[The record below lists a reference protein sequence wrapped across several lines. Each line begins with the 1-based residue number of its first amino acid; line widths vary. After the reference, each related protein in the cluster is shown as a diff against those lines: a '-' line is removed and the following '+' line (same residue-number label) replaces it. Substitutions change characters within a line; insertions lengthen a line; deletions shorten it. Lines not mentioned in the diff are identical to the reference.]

1 MWTPLVKPAAT
12 PDAFAPGRAQ
22 RLVRA
27 LVPAAVLGALA
38 AFGLAAALPAVSQL
52 PGAVDSGTAALPQ
65 RVLSDTPFPTAQH
78 FVTSELARTIGE
90 RNELN
95 GRGERSLQPG
105 LFAPLSAHRND
116 MLGYTS
122 LFQLAPPEQQHGM
135 RAGDIELTLSDTL
148 NRLDVPPEVRIQL
161 GDLVTGKV
169 DMRAGARRG
178 DYYRL
183 AYDTNNGTPHL
194 TALELRVAG
203 RTFGAIWFRAPGA
216 DHGAYYTLDGAPL
229 EAAAFTMPVKWT
241 RISSFFGER
250 IHPLSQ
256 AMAFHTGVDLAAPS
270 GTPVNAAA
278 DGVVSF
284 VGTDP
289 GGYGHYVIVDHA
301 DGYSTYYAHLS
312 AYARGLK
319 TGETVKQG
327 QRLGSVGMTG
337 AATGPH
343 LHFEVRVAN
352 DPVDPLVTLAN
363 AQTGL
368 SDMQLTAFRQEATQW
383 RFRLASISTTPFAFA
398 QSDGPLWGD
407 FATGP
412 STLRSVFDT
421 HYSAS

>member
-1 MWTPLVKPAAT
+1 MVKPAAT

-52 PGAVDSGTAALPQ
+52 PGAVDSGTAVLPQ

-78 FVTSELARTIGE
+78 FVTSELAHTIGE
-90 RNELN
+90 R
-95 GRGERSLQPG
+95 RAFADRSAQPG
-105 LFAPLSAHRND
+105 LFASLSAHRND
-116 MLGYTS
+116 MLGYPN
-122 LFQLAPPEQQHGM
+122 LFQYAEPDRTHGM

-148 NRLDVPPEVRIQL
+148 DRLDVPPEVRIQL
-161 GDLVTGKV
+161 GDLVTGKMA
-169 DMRAGARRG
+169 MRASAQRG
-178 DYYRL
+178 DYYRI

-194 TALELRVAG
+194 TAVELRVAG
-203 RTFGAIWFRAPGA
+203 RRFGAIWFHAPGA
-216 DHGAYYTLDGAPL
+216 EHGAYYTLDGAPL

-250 IHPLSQ
+250 VHPLSQ
-256 AMAFHTGVDLAAPS
+256 AMAFHTGVDLAAPT
-270 GTPVNAAA
+270 GTPVDAAA

-319 TGETVKQG
+319 VGETVKQG
-327 QRLGSVGMTG
+327 QRIGSVGMTG

-343 LHFEVRVAN
+343 LHFEVRIAN
-352 DPVDPLVTLAN
+352 DPVDPLVTLAS
-363 AQTGL
+363 AQTEL
-368 SDMQLTAFRQEATQW
+368 SDMQRTAFRQEAAQW
-383 RFRLASISTTPFAFA
+383 RFRLASIGTTPFAFA
-398 QSDGPLWGD
+398 QGDGPLWGD
-407 FATGP
+407 FAVGP

-421 HYSAS
+421 HYGAS

>member
-1 MWTPLVKPAAT
+1 MVKSAAT
-12 PDAFAPGRAQ
+12 PDASARGRAQ
-22 RLVRA
+22 RFVRA

-38 AFGLAAALPAVSQL
+38 ALGLAAALPAVSQL
-52 PGAVDSGTAALPQ
+52 PGAVDAGTAVLPQ

-78 FVTSELARTIGE
+78 FVTSELARTIGA
-90 RNELN
+90 
-95 GRGERSLQPG
+95 RSPQPG

-116 MLGYTS
+116 MLGYAS
-122 LFQLAPPEQQHGM
+122 LFTLAPPEAEHGM
-135 RAGDIELTLSDTL
+135 RAGNIELTLSDTL

-161 GDLVTGKV
+161 GDLVSGKV
-169 DMRAGARRG
+169 EMRASAKRG

-183 AYDTNNGTPHL
+183 AFDENDGVPRL

-216 DHGAYYTLDGAPL
+216 EHGAYYTLDGAPL

-256 AMAFHTGVDLAAPS
+256 AMAFHTGVDLAAPT
-270 GTPVNAAA
+270 GTPVDAAA

-312 AYARGLK
+312 AFARGLR
-319 TGETVKQG
+319 TGEPVKQG

-343 LHFEVRVAN
+343 LHFEVRIAN
-352 DPVDPLVTLAN
+352 QPVDPLVTLAN
-363 AQTGL
+363 AQTAL
-368 SDMQLTAFRQEATQW
+368 SDMQLTAFRQQAAEW
-383 RFRLASISTTPFAFA
+383 RFRLASIDTAPFAFV
-398 QSDGPLWGD
+398 QNDGPLWGD
-407 FATGP
+407 FATDK
-412 STLRSVFDT
+412 STLRAVFNT
-421 HYSAS
+421 HYAAS

>member
-1 MWTPLVKPAAT
+1 MVKPAAT

-52 PGAVDSGTAALPQ
+52 PGAVDSGTAVLPQ

-78 FVTSELARTIGE
+78 FVTSELAHTIGE
-90 RNELN
+90 RHAFAD
-95 GRGERSLQPG
+95 RSAQPG
-105 LFAPLSAHRND
+105 LFASLSAHRND
-116 MLGYTS
+116 MLGYPN
-122 LFQLAPPEQQHGM
+122 LFQYAEPDRSHGM

-148 NRLDVPPEVRIQL
+148 DRLDVPPEVRIQL

-169 DMRAGARRG
+169 AMRASAQRG
-178 DYYRL
+178 DYYRI

-194 TALELRVAG
+194 TAVELRVAG
-203 RTFGAIWFRAPGA
+203 RKFGAIWFHAPGA
-216 DHGAYYTLDGAPL
+216 EHGAYYTLDGAPL

-250 IHPLSQ
+250 VHPLSQ
-256 AMAFHTGVDLAAPS
+256 AMAFHTGVDLAAPT
-270 GTPVNAAA
+270 GTPVDAAA

-319 TGETVKQG
+319 VGETVKQG
-327 QRLGSVGMTG
+327 QRIGSVGMTG

-343 LHFEVRVAN
+343 LHFEVRIAN
-352 DPVDPLVTLAN
+352 DPVDPLVTLAS
-363 AQTGL
+363 AQTEL
-368 SDMQLTAFRQEATQW
+368 SDMQRTAFRQEAAQW
-383 RFRLASISTTPFAFA
+383 RFRLASIGTTPFAFA
-398 QSDGPLWGD
+398 QGDGPLWGD
-407 FATGP
+407 FAVGP

-421 HYSAS
+421 HYGTS

>member
-1 MWTPLVKPAAT
+1 MVKSAAI
-12 PDAFAPGRAQ
+12 PDTSARGRAQ
-22 RLVRA
+22 RFVRA

-38 AFGLAAALPAVSQL
+38 ALGLAAALPAVSQL
-52 PGAVDSGTAALPQ
+52 PGAVDAGTAVLPQ

-78 FVTSELARTIGE
+78 FVTSELARTIGA
-90 RNELN
+90 
-95 GRGERSLQPG
+95 RSPQPG

-116 MLGYTS
+116 MLGYAS
-122 LFQLAPPEQQHGM
+122 LFTLAPPEAEHGM
-135 RAGDIELTLSDTL
+135 RAGNIELTLSDTL

-161 GDLVTGKV
+161 GDLVSGKV
-169 DMRAGARRG
+169 EMRASAKRG

-183 AYDTNNGTPHL
+183 AFDENDGVPRL

-216 DHGAYYTLDGAPL
+216 EHGAYYTLDGAPL

-256 AMAFHTGVDLAAPS
+256 AMAFHTGVDLAAPT
-270 GTPVNAAA
+270 GTPVDAAA

-289 GGYGHYVIVDHA
+289 SGYGHYVIVDHA

-312 AYARGLK
+312 AFARGLR
-319 TGETVKQG
+319 TGEPVKQG

-343 LHFEVRVAN
+343 LHFEVRIAN
-352 DPVDPLVTLAN
+352 QPVDPLVTLAN
-363 AQTGL
+363 AQTAL
-368 SDMQLTAFRQEATQW
+368 SDMQLTAFRQQAAEW
-383 RFRLASISTTPFAFA
+383 RFRLASIDTAPFAFV
-398 QSDGPLWGD
+398 QNDGPLWGD
-407 FATGP
+407 FATDK
-412 STLRSVFDT
+412 STLRAVFNT
-421 HYSAS
+421 HYAAS

>member
-1 MWTPLVKPAAT
+1 MWTPLVKSAAI
-12 PDAFAPGRAQ
+12 PDSSAPRAARAWQ
-22 RLVRA
+22 LVRA
-27 LVPAAVLGALA
+27 MLPAAVLGALA
-38 AFGLAAALPAVSQL
+38 TLGLAVTLPAVSQL
-52 PGAVDSGTAALPQ
+52 PGAVDTDAAAMPQ

-78 FVTSELARTIGE
+78 FITNELVQAIGE
-90 RNELN
+90 RNA
-95 GRGERSLQPG
+95 QPG

-116 MLGYTS
+116 MLGYAN
-122 LFQLAPPEQQHGM
+122 LFTLAPPEPEHGL

-161 GDLVTGKV
+161 GDIVSGKV
-169 DMRAGARRG
+169 PMRESAHRG

-183 AYDTNNGTPHL
+183 AFDTTQGAPRL

-203 RTFGAIWFRAPGA
+203 RTFGALWFKPPGA
-216 DHGAYYTLDGAPL
+216 DKGAYYTLDGAPL

-270 GTPVNAAA
+270 GTRVDAAA
-278 DGVVSF
+278 DGTVSF

-289 GGYGHYVIVDHA
+289 GGYGRYVIVDHA

-312 AYARGLK
+312 AFAHGLK
-319 TGETVKQG
+319 VGERVRQG
-327 QRLGSVGMTG
+327 ERIGSVGMTG

-343 LHFEVRVAN
+343 LHFEVRIA
-352 DPVDPLVTLAN
+352 DQPVDPLVTLAE

-368 SDMQLTAFRQEATQW
+368 SDMQRTAFRQEAAEW
-383 RFRLASISTTPFAFA
+383 RFRLASINTAPFAFA
-398 QSDGPLWGD
+398 QTDGPLWAD
-407 FATGP
+407 FASDK
-412 STLRSVFDT
+412 STLRAVFNT
-421 HYSAS
+421 HYTAS

>member
-1 MWTPLVKPAAT
+1 MVKSAAI
-12 PDAFAPGRAQ
+12 PDASARGRAQ
-22 RLVRA
+22 RFVRA

-38 AFGLAAALPAVSQL
+38 ALGLAAALPAVSQL
-52 PGAVDSGTAALPQ
+52 PGAVDAGTAVLPQ

-78 FVTSELARTIGE
+78 FVTSELARTIGA
-90 RNELN
+90 
-95 GRGERSLQPG
+95 RSPQPG

-116 MLGYTS
+116 MLGYAS
-122 LFQLAPPEQQHGM
+122 LFTLAPPEAEHGM
-135 RAGDIELTLSDTL
+135 RAGNIELTLSDTL

-161 GDLVTGKV
+161 GDLVSGKV
-169 DMRAGARRG
+169 EMRASAKRG

-183 AYDTNNGTPHL
+183 AFDENDGVPRL

-216 DHGAYYTLDGAPL
+216 EHGAYYTLDGAPL

-256 AMAFHTGVDLAAPS
+256 AMAFHTGVDLAAPT
-270 GTPVNAAA
+270 GTPVDAAA

-312 AYARGLK
+312 AFARGLR
-319 TGETVKQG
+319 TGEPVKQG

-343 LHFEVRVAN
+343 LHFEVRIAN
-352 DPVDPLVTLAN
+352 QPVDPLVTLAN
-363 AQTGL
+363 AQTAL
-368 SDMQLTAFRQEATQW
+368 SDMQLTAFRQQAAEW
-383 RFRLASISTTPFAFA
+383 RFRLASIDTAPFAFV
-398 QSDGPLWGD
+398 QNDGPLWGD
-407 FATGP
+407 FATDK
-412 STLRSVFDT
+412 STLRAVFNT
-421 HYSAS
+421 HYAAS

>member
-1 MWTPLVKPAAT
+1 MVKPAAT

-52 PGAVDSGTAALPQ
+52 PGAVDSGTAVLPQ

-78 FVTSELARTIGE
+78 FVTSELAHTIGE
-90 RNELN
+90 RHAFA
-95 GRGERSLQPG
+95 ERSAQPG
-105 LFAPLSAHRND
+105 LFASLSAHRND
-116 MLGYTS
+116 MLGYPN
-122 LFQLAPPEQQHGM
+122 LFQYAEPDRSHGM

-148 NRLDVPPEVRIQL
+148 DRLDVPPEVRIQL

-169 DMRAGARRG
+169 AMRASAQRG
-178 DYYRL
+178 DYYRI

-194 TALELRVAG
+194 TAVELRVAG
-203 RTFGAIWFRAPGA
+203 RRFGAIWFHAPGA
-216 DHGAYYTLDGAPL
+216 EHGAYYTLDGAPL

-250 IHPLSQ
+250 VHPLSQ
-256 AMAFHTGVDLAAPS
+256 AMAFHTGVDLAAPT
-270 GTPVNAAA
+270 GTPVDAAA

-319 TGETVKQG
+319 VGETVKQG
-327 QRLGSVGMTG
+327 QRIGSVGMTG

-343 LHFEVRVAN
+343 LHFEVRIAN
-352 DPVDPLVTLAN
+352 DPVDPLVTLAS
-363 AQTGL
+363 AQTEL
-368 SDMQLTAFRQEATQW
+368 SDMQRTAFRQEAAQW
-383 RFRLASISTTPFAFA
+383 RFRLASIGTTPFAFA
-398 QSDGPLWGD
+398 QGDGPLWGD
-407 FATGP
+407 FAVGP

-421 HYSAS
+421 HYGTS

>member
-1 MWTPLVKPAAT
+1 MVKPAAT

-52 PGAVDSGTAALPQ
+52 PGAVDSGTAVLPQ

-78 FVTSELARTIGE
+78 FVTSELAHTIGE
-90 RNELN
+90 RHAFAD
-95 GRGERSLQPG
+95 RSAQPG
-105 LFAPLSAHRND
+105 LFASLSAHRND
-116 MLGYTS
+116 MLGYPN
-122 LFQLAPPEQQHGM
+122 LFQYAEPDRSHGM

-148 NRLDVPPEVRIQL
+148 DRLDVPPEVRIQL

-169 DMRAGARRG
+169 AMRASAQRG
-178 DYYRL
+178 DYYRI

-194 TALELRVAG
+194 TAVELRVAG
-203 RTFGAIWFRAPGA
+203 RKFGAIWFHAPGA
-216 DHGAYYTLDGAPL
+216 EHGAYYTLDGAPL

-250 IHPLSQ
+250 VHPLSQ
-256 AMAFHTGVDLAAPS
+256 AMAFHTGVDLAAPT
-270 GTPVNAAA
+270 GTPVDAAA

-319 TGETVKQG
+319 VGETVKQG
-327 QRLGSVGMTG
+327 QRIGSVGMTG

-343 LHFEVRVAN
+343 LHFEVRIAN
-352 DPVDPLVTLAN
+352 DPVDPLVTLAS
-363 AQTGL
+363 AQTEL
-368 SDMQLTAFRQEATQW
+368 SDMQRTAFRQEAAQW
-383 RFRLASISTTPFAFA
+383 RFRLASIGTTPFAFA
-398 QSDGPLWGD
+398 QGDGPLWGD
-407 FATGP
+407 FAVGP

-421 HYSAS
+421 HYGAS

>member
-1 MWTPLVKPAAT
+1 MVKSAAI
-12 PDAFAPGRAQ
+12 PDASARGRAQ
-22 RLVRA
+22 RFVRA

-38 AFGLAAALPAVSQL
+38 ALGLAAALPAVSQL
-52 PGAVDSGTAALPQ
+52 PGAVDAGTAVLPQ

-78 FVTSELARTIGE
+78 FVTSELARTIGA
-90 RNELN
+90 
-95 GRGERSLQPG
+95 RSPQPG

-116 MLGYTS
+116 MLGYAS
-122 LFQLAPPEQQHGM
+122 LFTLAPSEAEHGM
-135 RAGDIELTLSDTL
+135 RAGNIELTLSDTL

-161 GDLVTGKV
+161 GDLVSGKV
-169 DMRAGARRG
+169 EMRASAKRG

-183 AYDTNNGTPHL
+183 AFDENDGVPRL

-216 DHGAYYTLDGAPL
+216 EHGAYYTLDGAPL

-256 AMAFHTGVDLAAPS
+256 AMAFHTGVDLAAPT
-270 GTPVNAAA
+270 GTPVDAAA

-312 AYARGLK
+312 AFARGLR
-319 TGETVKQG
+319 TGEPVKQG

-343 LHFEVRVAN
+343 LHFEVRIAN
-352 DPVDPLVTLAN
+352 QPVDPLVTLAN
-363 AQTGL
+363 AQTAL
-368 SDMQLTAFRQEATQW
+368 SDMQLTAFRQQAAEW
-383 RFRLASISTTPFAFA
+383 RFRLASIDTAPFAFV
-398 QSDGPLWGD
+398 QNDGPLWGD
-407 FATGP
+407 FATDK
-412 STLRSVFDT
+412 STLRAVFNT
-421 HYSAS
+421 HYAAS

>member
-1 MWTPLVKPAAT
+1 M
-12 PDAFAPGRAQ
+12 
-22 RLVRA
+22 
-27 LVPAAVLGALA
+27 LGALA
-38 AFGLAAALPAVSQL
+38 ALGLAAALPAVSQL
-52 PGAVDSGTAALPQ
+52 PGAVDAGTAVLPQ

-78 FVTSELARTIGE
+78 FVTSELARTIGA
-90 RNELN
+90 
-95 GRGERSLQPG
+95 RSPQPG

-116 MLGYTS
+116 MLGYAS
-122 LFQLAPPEQQHGM
+122 LFTLAPSEAEHGM
-135 RAGDIELTLSDTL
+135 RAGNIELTLSDTL

-161 GDLVTGKV
+161 GDLVSGKV
-169 DMRAGARRG
+169 EMRASAKRG

-183 AYDTNNGTPHL
+183 AFDENDGVPRL

-216 DHGAYYTLDGAPL
+216 EHGAYYTLDGAPL

-256 AMAFHTGVDLAAPS
+256 AMAFHTGVDLAAPT
-270 GTPVNAAA
+270 GTPVDAAA

-312 AYARGLK
+312 AFARGLR
-319 TGETVKQG
+319 TGEPVKQG

-343 LHFEVRVAN
+343 LHFEVR
-352 DPVDPLVTLAN
+352 
-363 AQTGL
+363 
-368 SDMQLTAFRQEATQW
+368 
-383 RFRLASISTTPFAFA
+383 
-398 QSDGPLWGD
+398 
-407 FATGP
+407 
-412 STLRSVFDT
+412 
-421 HYSAS
+421 

>member
-1 MWTPLVKPAAT
+1 MVKPAAT

-52 PGAVDSGTAALPQ
+52 PGAVDSGTAVLPQ

-78 FVTSELARTIGE
+78 FVTSELAHTIGE
-90 RNELN
+90 R
-95 GRGERSLQPG
+95 RAFADRSAQPG
-105 LFAPLSAHRND
+105 LFASLSAHRND
-116 MLGYTS
+116 MLGYPN
-122 LFQLAPPEQQHGM
+122 LFQYAEPDRTHGM

-148 NRLDVPPEVRIQL
+148 DRLDVPPEVRIQL

-169 DMRAGARRG
+169 AMRASAQRG
-178 DYYRL
+178 DYYRI

-194 TALELRVAG
+194 TAVELRVAG
-203 RTFGAIWFRAPGA
+203 RRFGAIWFHAPGA
-216 DHGAYYTLDGAPL
+216 EHGAYYTLDGAPL

-250 IHPLSQ
+250 VHPLSQ
-256 AMAFHTGVDLAAPS
+256 AMAFHTGVDLAAPT
-270 GTPVNAAA
+270 GTPVDAAA

-319 TGETVKQG
+319 VGETVKQG
-327 QRLGSVGMTG
+327 QRIGSVGMTG

-343 LHFEVRVAN
+343 LHFEVRIAN
-352 DPVDPLVTLAN
+352 DPVDPLVTLAS
-363 AQTGL
+363 AQTEL
-368 SDMQLTAFRQEATQW
+368 SDMQRTAFRQEAAQW
-383 RFRLASISTTPFAFA
+383 RFRLASIGTTPFAFA
-398 QSDGPLWGD
+398 QGDGPLWGD
-407 FATGP
+407 FAVGP

-421 HYSAS
+421 HYGAS

>member
-52 PGAVDSGTAALPQ
+52 PGAVDSGTAVLPQ

-78 FVTSELARTIGE
+78 FVTSELAHTIGE
-90 RNELN
+90 RHAFA
-95 GRGERSLQPG
+95 ERSAQPG
-105 LFAPLSAHRND
+105 LFASLSAHRND
-116 MLGYTS
+116 MLGYPN
-122 LFQLAPPEQQHGM
+122 LFQYAEPDRTHGM

-148 NRLDVPPEVRIQL
+148 DRLDVPPEVRIQL

-169 DMRAGARRG
+169 AMRASAQRG
-178 DYYRL
+178 DYYRI

-194 TALELRVAG
+194 TAVELRVAG
-203 RTFGAIWFRAPGA
+203 RRFGAIWFHAPGA
-216 DHGAYYTLDGAPL
+216 EHGAYYTLDGAPL

-250 IHPLSQ
+250 VHPLSQ
-256 AMAFHTGVDLAAPS
+256 AMAFHTGVDLAAPT
-270 GTPVNAAA
+270 GTPVDAAA

-319 TGETVKQG
+319 VGETVKQG
-327 QRLGSVGMTG
+327 QRIGSVGMTG

-343 LHFEVRVAN
+343 LHFEVRIAN
-352 DPVDPLVTLAN
+352 DPVDPLVTLAS
-363 AQTGL
+363 AQTEL
-368 SDMQLTAFRQEATQW
+368 SDMQRTAFRQEAAQW
-383 RFRLASISTTPFAFA
+383 RFRLASVGTTPFAFA
-398 QSDGPLWGD
+398 QGDGPLWGD
-407 FATGP
+407 FAVGP

-421 HYSAS
+421 HYGAS

>member
-1 MWTPLVKPAAT
+1 MVKFVAT
-12 PDAFAPGRAQ
+12 RDASAPRRAQ
-22 RLVRA
+22 RFVRA

-38 AFGLAAALPAVSQL
+38 ALGLAAALPAVSQR
-52 PGAVDSGTAALPQ
+52 PGPVDADTVVLPQ

-90 RNELN
+90 RNA
-95 GRGERSLQPG
+95 QPG

-116 MLGYTS
+116 MLGYAN
-122 LFQLAPPEQQHGM
+122 LFTLAPPEPLHGM
-135 RAGDIELTLSDTL
+135 RAGTIELSLADTL
-148 NRLDVPPEVRIQL
+148 NRIDVPPEVRIQL
-161 GDLVTGKV
+161 GDLVSGKV
-169 DMRAGARRG
+169 AMHASAKRG
-178 DYYRL
+178 DYYRV
-183 AYDTNNGTPHL
+183 AFDTRGEAPRL

-216 DHGAYYTLDGAPL
+216 EHGAYYTLDGAPL

-270 GTPVNAAA
+270 GTPVAAAA

-312 AYARGLK
+312 AFARGLK
-319 TGETVKQG
+319 VGEVVKQG
-327 QRLGSVGMTG
+327 QRIGSVGMTG

-352 DPVDPLVTLAN
+352 EPVDPLVTLAS
-363 AQTGL
+363 AQTAL
-368 SDMQLTAFRQEATQW
+368 SDMQLTAFRQEAAEW
-383 RFRLASISTTPFAFA
+383 RFRLASISTAPFAFV
-398 QSDGPLWGD
+398 QNDGPLWGD
-407 FATGP
+407 FAIDK
-412 STLRSVFDT
+412 STLRAVFDT
-421 HYSAS
+421 HYAAS

>member
-1 MWTPLVKPAAT
+1 MVKPAAT

-52 PGAVDSGTAALPQ
+52 PGAVDSGTAVLPQ

-78 FVTSELARTIGE
+78 FVTSELAHTIGE
-90 RNELN
+90 RHAFA
-95 GRGERSLQPG
+95 ERSAQPG
-105 LFAPLSAHRND
+105 LFASLSAHRND
-116 MLGYTS
+116 MLGYPN
-122 LFQLAPPEQQHGM
+122 LFQYAEPDRTHGM

-148 NRLDVPPEVRIQL
+148 DRLDVPPEVRIQL

-169 DMRAGARRG
+169 AMRASAQRG
-178 DYYRL
+178 DYYRI

-194 TALELRVAG
+194 TAVELRVAG
-203 RTFGAIWFRAPGA
+203 RKFGAIWFHAPGA
-216 DHGAYYTLDGAPL
+216 EHGAYYTLDGAPL

-250 IHPLSQ
+250 VHPLSQ
-256 AMAFHTGVDLAAPS
+256 AMAFHTGVDLAAPT
-270 GTPVNAAA
+270 GTPVDAAA

-319 TGETVKQG
+319 VGETVKQG
-327 QRLGSVGMTG
+327 QRIGSVGMTG

-343 LHFEVRVAN
+343 LHFEVRIAN
-352 DPVDPLVTLAN
+352 DPVDPLVTLAS
-363 AQTGL
+363 AQTEL
-368 SDMQLTAFRQEATQW
+368 SDMQRTAFRQEAAQW
-383 RFRLASISTTPFAFA
+383 RFRLASIGTTPFAFA
-398 QSDGPLWGD
+398 QGDGPLWGD
-407 FATGP
+407 FAVGP

-421 HYSAS
+421 HYGAS

>member
-1 MWTPLVKPAAT
+1 MWTPVVNSAAT
-12 PDAFAPGRAQ
+12 LDISAPGRA
-22 RLVRA
+22 RRFVRA

-38 AFGLAAALPAVSQL
+38 AFGFAALPAVSQL

-78 FVTSELARTIGE
+78 FVTSELAHTVGE
-90 RNELN
+90 RNAL
-95 GRGERSLQPG
+95 PG

-116 MLGYTS
+116 MLGYAN
-122 LFQLAPPEQQHGM
+122 LFTLAPPETDRRM

-161 GDLVTGKV
+161 GDLLSGKV
-169 DMRAGARRG
+169 AMHASARRG
-178 DYYRL
+178 DYYRI
-183 AYDTNNGTPHL
+183 AYEAHDGVPRV

-203 RTFGAIWFRAPGA
+203 RPFGAIWFRAPGA
-216 DHGAYYTLDGAPL
+216 AHGAYYTLDGTPL

-270 GTPVNAAA
+270 GTPVDAAA

-289 GGYGHYVIVDHA
+289 GGYGRYVIVDHA

-312 AYARGLK
+312 AFARGLK
-319 TGETVKQG
+319 VGEPVKQG
-327 QRLGSVGMTG
+327 QRIGSVGMTG

-352 DPVDPLVTLAN
+352 DPVDPLVTLAS
-363 AQTGL
+363 AQTAL
-368 SDMQLTAFRQEATQW
+368 SDMQLTAFRQEAAQW
-383 RFRLASISTTPFAFA
+383 RFRLASISTAPFAFA
-398 QSDGPLWGD
+398 QNDGPLWGE
-407 FATGP
+407 FATDP
-412 STLRSVFDT
+412 STLRAVFNT
-421 HYSAS
+421 HYTAS